1 MPGFKRAALT
11 ILTLIQRCMEQ
22 MMDDDRGPV
31 EKSISLHF
39 VGLPKQ
45 IMFALTE
52 KALSPKLEGWIMRLV
67 RLSYPINSPSR
78 LRTTE
83 IEGR

>member
-45 IMFALTE
+45 RMFALTE
-52 KALSPKLEGWIMRLV
+52 KGLIAKVGRLDHETCSPKLPYQLTKQVTYHGD
-67 RLSYPINSPSR
+67 
-78 LRTTE
+78 
-83 IEGR
+83 

>member
-22 MMDDDRGPV
+22 MMVDDRGPL

-52 KALSPKLEGWIMRLV
+52 KGLIAKVGRLDHET
-67 RLSYPINSPSR
+67 LFA
-78 LRTTE
+78 
-83 IEGR
+83 